1 MIRGFEAFFSTVVD
15 APVEIRTPFQWLTKR
30 DVIELIGEHGFAGL
44 IGKTNSCANPRSW
57 TRDMNHCGACSQC
70 IDRRFAILAAGLEEF
85 DPIANYGVDLLLGA
99 RTEELELRM
108 AVSYVKFFQGF
119 AGLDERMLLSEH
131 PAVTDALRY
140 VKGVPS
146 GEALGAIHALY
157 RRHAED
163 VLRVLED
170 GAKEHAGELV
180 RGAVP
185 AGSILSVC
193 APGTRIEAPPSSDY
207 DRQVREFMDA
217 LSEPRC
223 EFAVDERR
231 ERIVFAGGFALTGA
245 NYSLVHALL
254 GNFRAGKASGSE
266 IAFIR
271 QDKLAANLEIDPQSM
286 RQQLGRLRR
295 TVSERLAVDQG
306 IVLGTDGFVEN
317 QPTGG
322 YQLNPAVR
330 EVPLGD
336 IEAPPR
342 AMSRG

>member
-1 MIRGFEAFFSTVVD
+1 
-15 APVEIRTPFQWLTKR
+15 
-30 DVIELIGEHGFAGL
+30 
-44 IGKTNSCANPRSW
+44 
-57 TRDMNHCGACSQC
+57 
-70 IDRRFAILAAGLEEF
+70 
-85 DPIANYGVDLLLGA
+85 
-99 RTEELELRM
+99 M

-140 VKGVPS
+140 VRGVPS

-170 GAKEHAGELV
+170 GAKKHAGELV

-193 APGTRIEAPPSSDY
+193 APGTRIEAPPPSDY

-223 EFAVDERR
+223 EFAVDERG

-245 NYSLVHALL
+245 NYKPGPCPARKLPSREGDRLRDAVHPTGQARRQSEDRSAVAAPAGRRGCRRASL
-254 GNFRAGKASGSE
+254 RAVVGRSGHP
-266 IAFIR
+266 AR
-271 QDKLAANLEIDPQSM
+271 P
-286 RQQLGRLRR
+286 GRLHREPSR
-295 TVSERLAVDQG
+295 AKD
-306 IVLGTDGFVEN
+306 TDLTRDS
-317 QPTGG
+317 P
-322 YQLNPAVR
+322 

-342 AMSRG
+342 AMSRLSRPMSQRA

>member
-1 MIRGFEAFFSTVVD
+1 M
-15 APVEIRTPFQWLTKR
+15 
-30 DVIELIGEHGFAGL
+30 
-44 IGKTNSCANPRSW
+44 
-57 TRDMNHCGACSQC
+57 
-70 IDRRFAILAAGLEEF
+70 
-85 DPIANYGVDLLLGA
+85 
-99 RTEELELRM
+99 
-108 AVSYVKFFQGF
+108 
-119 AGLDERMLLSEH
+119 
-131 PAVTDALRY
+131 
-140 VKGVPS
+140 KGVPS

-170 GAKEHAGELV
+170 GAKKHAGELV

-193 APGTRIEAPPSSDY
+193 APGTRIEAPPPSDY

-266 IAFIR
+266 IAFMADGNHR
-271 QDKLAANLEIDPQSM
+271 MTCGKTVNRATANIMMKKYGATPITTSLSVF
-286 RQQLGRLRR
+286 RR
-295 TVSERLAVDQG
+295 MT
-306 IVLGTDGFVEN
+306 
-317 QPTGG
+317 
-322 YQLNPAVR
+322 
-330 EVPLGD
+330 
-336 IEAPPR
+336 
-342 AMSRG
+342 